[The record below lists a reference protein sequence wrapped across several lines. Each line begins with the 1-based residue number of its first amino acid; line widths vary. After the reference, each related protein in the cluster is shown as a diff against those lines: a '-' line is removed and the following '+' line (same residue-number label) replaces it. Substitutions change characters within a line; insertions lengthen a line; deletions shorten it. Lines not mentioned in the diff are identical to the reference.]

1 MKITCEEAATICNK
15 SQYKEAG
22 FWQVM
27 KLRFHIFTCK
37 TCAKF
42 TKQNKML
49 TTLCDKANLNTLTEG
64 EKEVMKKDLEKHL

>member
-1 MKITCEEAATICNK
+1 MKISCEEAATICNK

-22 FWQVM
+22 LWETI

-42 TKQNKML
+42 TKKNKTL
-49 TTLCDKANLNTLTEG
+49 TTLCDKANLNTLSEA
-64 EKEVMKKDLEKHL
+64 EKKVMKKDLEQRL